1 MVRVRYI
8 GQTKKRFCDKFSEH
22 RELRLCFPPKID
34 KYVVNILTKLV
45 IHNQQKSDMLSLEQV
60 TPKNDDFLRL
70 KWEEFW
76 TRNYQS
82 LEFGTNKHS
91 WIFL

>member
-45 IHNQQKSDMLSLEQV
+45 IHNQQKSDMLPLEQV

-70 KWEEFW
+70 K
-76 TRNYQS
+76 
-82 LEFGTNKHS
+82 
-91 WIFL
+91 

>member
-22 RELRLCFPPKID
+22 RELRLCFPQKID

-45 IHNQQKSDMLSLEQV
+45 IHNQQKSDMLPLEQV

-70 KWEEFW
+70 K
-76 TRNYQS
+76 
-82 LEFGTNKHS
+82 
-91 WIFL
+91 